1 MVCVADTHAL
11 VWYLSAS
18 ARLGKRAAALLE
30 RQDSHIVIPTIV
42 LAELKY
48 LHQRNRIPI
57 SLTVV
62 QTLIKADPRCLI
74 YPLNEEAVNL
84 LPVQLDIHDA
94 IICST
99 ALACQRAMDE
109 KTVVLTKDE
118 AIVKSGLVETA
129 W

>member
-1 MVCVADTHAL
+1 MVCVTDTHAL
-11 VWYLSAS
+11 VWYLTAS
-18 ARLGKRAAALLE
+18 ARLGKRAAQLME
-30 RQDSHIVIPTIV
+30 RGDTRIVIPTIV

-48 LHQRNRIPI
+48 LHQRKRIPL

-62 QTLIKADPRCLI
+62 LTFIKADPRCVI

-94 IICST
+94 IICAS
-99 ALACQRAMDE
+99 ALASQRVTGE
-109 KTVVLTKDE
+109 KTVVLTCDE
-118 AIVKSGLVETA
+118 AVVRSGLVETA